1 MATNTEFLDAVF
13 GGTKAVLNTAQNVA
27 GAFAQGVNDVSN
39 IMGNSRRNQMGPQY
53 TNGYGNGV
61 NMPVTY
67 PYPYSDTPTYGNMM
81 MPMNSEPALLIR
93 DMELSVAM
101 YRIHHQISIIS
112 RVTRIVLWEV
122 LGIDVRTVLSE
133 QSIKADT

>member
-27 GAFAQGVNDVSN
+27 GAFAQGVNDVNN
-39 IMGNSRRNQMGPQY
+39 IMDNSRRNQMGPQY

-81 MPMNSEPALLIR
+81 MPMNSEP
-93 DMELSVAM
+93 DFYPGFTDPGYGVVGGNVPNTSSSNF
-101 YRIHHQISIIS
+101 YNP
-112 RVTRIVLWEV
+112 
-122 LGIDVRTVLSE
+122 
-133 QSIKADT
+133 QSNPNRPVGGAWY